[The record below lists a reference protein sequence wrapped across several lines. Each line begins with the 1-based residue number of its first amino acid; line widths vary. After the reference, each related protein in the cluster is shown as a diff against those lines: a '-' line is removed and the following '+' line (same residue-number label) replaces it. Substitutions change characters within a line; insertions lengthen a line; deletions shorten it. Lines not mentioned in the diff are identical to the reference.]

1 MDATEILAMLTLAAV
16 TPYVTVAAASWIRRP
31 GRPSTGAD
39 APS

>member
-16 TPYVTVAAASWIRRP
+16 APYVTEAAASWIRRS